1 MRNRGRTPAV
11 AQAQDEHYR
20 EVDEESPEE
29 VPETAAARA
38 EELPRGYTVP
48 EVARR
53 YRVGQEKVRGWIRRG
68 ELAAVN
74 TATMPCGK
82 PRWVITPDGLAAF
95 EKLRAGGRP
104 PKPSRRRRQP
114 AEIDFYPDLPG

>member
-11 AQAQDEHYR
+11 AQAQDDPFR

-29 VPETAAARA
+29 LPEPPSRA
-38 EELPRGYTVP
+38 DELPRGYTVP

-53 YRVGQEKVRGWIRRG
+53 YRVGQDKVRGWIRRG

-74 TATMPCGK
+74 TADLRCGK

-104 PKPSRRRRQP
+104 PKPSRRRRQS

>member
-1 MRNRGRTPAV
+1 MAEPDDRLSILRLPSSGEARDKAPAAGLTV
-11 AQAQDEHYR
+11 AD
-20 EVDEESPEE
+20 
-29 VPETAAARA
+29 
-38 EELPRGYTVP
+38 
-48 EVARR
+48 VARR
-53 YRVGQEKVRGWIRRG
+53 YRVSEDKVRAWVARG
-68 ELAAVN
+68 ELRAIN
-74 TATMPCGK
+74 TATALCGK